1 MYLFCYNDK
10 IIKILIK
17 RIDVMKISLSDK
29 ISFCGKEAFNRILFQ
44 PMEGCD
50 GTRNGAIGELTERRY
65 LRFVEGA
72 PGVIWFEA
80 TAVCNEGRANP
91 RQLYINESTSDSFK
105 ALVNKIKA
113 KSMELHGFEP
123 IMIVQLTHSG
133 RYSKPDGAPEP
144 VVAYRNALWE
154 KGKENQPF
162 KIATDEYLATIP
174 SMYKKAAELA
184 LEAGFDGM
192 DVKCCHGYLF
202 NEFLSAYN
210 REGLYGGSL
219 ENRTRLYF
227 DCIDAVNQAIGN
239 KAFVTTR
246 LNSCDCF
253 PYGYGFGVNEKEEID
268 LTETKTIIRK
278 LREKGVELI
287 NLTIGNPYLIPHTNR
302 PYAVKSPEDGKIGMK
317 RVYDVT
323 KEITKAFPD
332 IKFVVSALSYEG
344 ENAVS
349 YAEKLLNEGVGD
361 IAGFGRMT
369 FAYPTF
375 YIDYIK
381 NGALDKNKVCIKCS
395 KCSELMR
402 AGTVSGCV
410 IRDGDVYMPIYRE
423 YVLKK

>member
-1 MYLFCYNDK
+1 MMKNL
-10 IIKILIK
+10 ISTPIKLYG
-17 RIDVMKISLSDK
+17 RTA
-29 ISFCGKEAFNRILFQ
+29 ENRVLFQ

-50 GTRNGAIGELTERRY
+50 GTTEGAVDELTLRRY
-65 LRFVEGA
+65 LRFAEGA

-91 RQLYINESTSDSFK
+91 RQLYINENTLDSFK
-105 ALVNKIKA
+105 NIVSEIKA
-113 KSMELHGFEP
+113 KSKALHGFEP
-123 IMIVQLTHSG
+123 LIIVQLTHSG
-133 RYSKPDGAPEP
+133 RYSKPNGTPEP
-144 VVAYRNALWE
+144 IIAYRNEVWE

-162 KIATDEYLATIP
+162 VIATDEYLDTIP
-174 SMYKKAAELA
+174 AMYAKAAKLA

-210 REGLYGGSL
+210 REGRYGGSL

-227 DCIDAVNQAIGN
+227 DCVDAVKEAVGD

-253 PYGYGFGVNEKEEID
+253 PYGYGYGVNEKEEID
-268 LTETKTIIRK
+268 LTETKQIIARLK
-278 LREKGVELI
+278 EKGIELV

-302 PYAVKSPEDGKIGMK
+302 PYAVKAPEDGNIGMK

-323 KEITKAFPD
+323 KEITSAFPD
-332 IKFVVSALSYEG
+332 MKFVVSALTYPG
-344 ENAVS
+344 EDAIE
-349 YAEKLLNEGVGD
+349 YAEKLLYEGVGD

-375 YIDYIK
+375 YKDYLE
-381 NGALDKNKVCIKCS
+381 NGALDKKKVCLKCS

-402 AGTVSGCV
+402 AGTVAGCV
-410 IRDGDVYMPIYRE
+410 IKDSECYMPYYQK

>member
-1 MYLFCYNDK
+1 M
-10 IIKILIK
+10 
-17 RIDVMKISLSDK
+17 MKISLSDK
-29 ISFCGKEAFNRILFQ
+29 ISIYGKEIHNRVLFQ

-50 GTRNGAIGELTERRY
+50 GTEEGAIGELTFRRY
-65 LRFVEGA
+65 MRFVEGA

-91 RQLYINESTSDSFK
+91 RQLYINENTLESFK
-105 ALVNKIKA
+105 NIVSEMKA
-113 KSMELHGFEP
+113 KSKALHGFEP
-123 IMIVQLTHSG
+123 LVIVQLTHSG
-133 RYSKPDGAPEP
+133 RYSKPHGTPEP
-144 VVAYRNALWE
+144 IVAYRNSLWE
-154 KGKENQPF
+154 KGKEDQPF
-162 KIATDEYLATIP
+162 VVATDEYLDSIP
-174 SMYKKAAELA
+174 AMYKKAALLA

-210 REGLYGGSL
+210 REGRYGGSL
-219 ENRTRLYF
+219 ENRTRLYLN
-227 DCIDAVNQAIGN
+227 CIDAVKEAVGD

-253 PYGYGFGVNEKEEID
+253 PYGYGYGVNENEEID
-268 LTETKTIIRK
+268 LTETKQIISA
-278 LREKGVELI
+278 LRDKGIELV

-302 PYAVKSPEDGKIGMK
+302 PYAVKSPEDGNIGMK

-323 KEITKAFPD
+323 KEITSAFPD
-332 IKFVVSALSYEG
+332 MKFVVSALTFPG
-344 ENAVS
+344 EDAIE
-349 YAEKLLNEGVGD
+349 YAERLLSEGIGD

-375 YIDYIK
+375 YKDCLEK
-381 NGALDKNKVCIKCS
+381 GTLDKKKVCLKCS

-410 IRDGDVYMPIYRE
+410 IKDSEIYMPYYQK